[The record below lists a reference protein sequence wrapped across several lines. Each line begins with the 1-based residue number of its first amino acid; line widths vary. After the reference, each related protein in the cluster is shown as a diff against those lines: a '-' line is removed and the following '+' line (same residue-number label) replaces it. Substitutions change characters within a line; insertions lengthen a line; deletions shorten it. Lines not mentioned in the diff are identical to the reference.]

1 MSERRQQDRRQA
13 DQPVP
18 DDRRHGERR
27 TYKLGCHCLP
37 CRAAEAAYRSHLR
50 QLQAKGT
57 VPLHTIISAVDAWRL
72 IKAMRIEHFKDAEI
86 ARELG
91 HQHGTL
97 QLRASS
103 IRLRT
108 FLRLKR
114 VYRLRMQAEGP
125 EAA

>member
-1 MSERRQQDRRQA
+1 MSDRRHRDRRQT

-27 TYKLGCHCLP
+27 TYKSGCHCLP

-57 VPLHTIISAVDAWRL
+57 VPLHTIISAADAWRL
-72 IKAMRIEHFKDAEI
+72 IKAMRTEHFKDADL
-86 ARELG
+86 ARSLG
-91 HQHGTL
+91 HQHPIL
-97 QLRASS
+97 QIHTRV
-103 IRLRT
+103 RLRT

-114 VYRLRMQAEGP
+114 LYRLRMQLEGTEP
-125 EAA
+125 T